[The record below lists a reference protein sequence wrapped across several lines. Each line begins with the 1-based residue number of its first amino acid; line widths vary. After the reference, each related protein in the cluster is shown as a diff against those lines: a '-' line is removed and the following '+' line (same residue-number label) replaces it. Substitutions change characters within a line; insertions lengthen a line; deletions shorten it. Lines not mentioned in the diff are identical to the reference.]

1 MYAGYQRKGA
11 CAKIGLA
18 SHTGQPLTAQSLGSL
33 PRNPTVGRDSEM
45 TELGAWW
52 GQLGIKDLKVRYPQ

>member
-1 MYAGYQRKGA
+1 MYAGYQRKRA

-18 SHTGQPLTAQSLGSL
+18 SRTGQPLTAQSLGSL

-52 GQLGIKDLKVRYPQ
+52 G